1 MLHIGIV
8 STGIYL
14 PEEFL
19 TGKKIAELAGLPVA
33 VVEEKMGIRK
43 KYLPGAQDH
52 TCQMGIIAAKKAI
65 AKAGI
70 DPLEIDLVIY
80 IGEEHKEYPVWTA
93 GIKLQEEVG
102 ALNAW
107 AFDVALRCGTTVMAL
122 KVAKSMMLADPSI
135 RTVLLAGGYRNVD
148 FLDYENP
155 RSRFMF
161 NLAAG
166 GGAIVLQKDVDKN
179 LLLETEI
186 ITDGS
191 FSEDVVVVAG
201 GTKNPLTKEALDRRL
216 NKLDVLD
223 PEGMKQRLEQKSMGN
238 FLKVIRE
245 SLRKSGYSEADLSYL
260 AILHMKK
267 SAHEYVLKE
276 LGLSE
281 EQSIY
286 LEDYGH
292 IGQIDQILSLELAL
306 EQGKIKDGDVAVL
319 VSAGIGY
326 AWGATTIKWGKGDG
340 NGECVHEKSAFAEW

>member
-1 MLHIGIV
+1 MLQIGIL

-14 PEEFL
+14 PEEYL
-19 TGKKIAELAGLPVA
+19 TGKEIAEMAGIPVR
-33 VVEEKMGIRK
+33 VVEEKMGIK
-43 KYLPGAQDH
+43 KKHIPGPEDH
-52 TCQMGIIAAKKAI
+52 TCEMGIIAAKRAI
-65 AKAGI
+65 VKAGI

-80 IGEEHKEYPVWTA
+80 IGEEHKEYPLLTA

-102 ALNAW
+102 AFNGW

-122 KVAKSMMLADPSI
+122 KVAKSMMIADPDI

-148 FLDYENP
+148 FIDYDNP
-155 RSRFMF
+155 RTRFMF
-161 NLAAG
+161 NLGAG
-166 GGAIVLQKDVDKN
+166 GGAILLKKGHNEN
-179 LLLETEI
+179 LLMETEM

-191 FSEDVVVVAG
+191 FSEDVVVVSG
-201 GTKNPLTKEALDRRL
+201 GTKNPITKEAIDQRL
-216 NKLDVLD
+216 NMLDVLD
-223 PEGMKQRLEQKSMGN
+223 PDGMKKRLELKSMDN

-245 SLRKSGYSEADLSYL
+245 SLRKSGYSEKDISYL

-281 EQSIY
+281 SQSIY

-306 EQGKIKDGDVAVL
+306 NDGKVKEGDVVVF

-326 AWGATTIKWGKGDG
+326 AWGATTIKWGKG
-340 NGECVHEKSAFAEW
+340 E

>member
-1 MLHIGIV
+1 MQIGML

-14 PEEFL
+14 PEECL
-19 TGKKIAELAGLPVA
+19 TGKEIAERAGIPVR
-33 VVEEKMGIRK
+33 VVEEKMGIK
-43 KYLPGAQDH
+43 KKHVPGSNDH
-52 TCQMGIIAAKKAI
+52 TCEMGIIAAKKAI
-65 AKAGI
+65 AKARI
-70 DPLEIDLVIY
+70 DPMEIDLVIY
-80 IGEEHKEYPVWTA
+80 IGEEHKEYPLWTA
-93 GIKLQEEVG
+93 GIKLQEEIG

-107 AFDVALRCGTTVMAL
+107 AFDLALRCGTTVMAL
-122 KVAKSMMLADPSI
+122 KVAKSMMIADPSI

-148 FLDYENP
+148 FIDYENP
-155 RSRFMF
+155 RTRFMF

-166 GGAIVLQKDVDKN
+166 GGAILLRKGHNEN
-179 LLLETEI
+179 LLLETEL

-201 GTKNPLTKEALDRRL
+201 GTKNPITKEAIDQRL

-223 PEGMKQRLEQKSMGN
+223 PEGMKQRLEQKSMDN
-238 FLKVIRE
+238 FLKVIRK
-245 SLRKSGYSEADLSYL
+245 SLRKSGYSVADLSYL

-276 LGLSE
+276 LGLSD

-292 IGQIDQILSLELAL
+292 IGQIDQILSLELAMK
-306 EQGKIKDGDVAVL
+306 EGKIKDGDVVVL

-326 AWGATTIKWGKGDG
+326 AWGATAIKWGKGDG
-340 NGECVHEKSAFAEW
+340 NG